1 MSYLLGV
8 CLIAIRARTEG
19 RFFEKEYVFDRQN
32 ANGQAVFLTDG
43 ECAHGV
49 YLTHVTEMMNETEWA
64 RIQSL
69 RRSVSFDIPAAY
81 AAYSA
86 ELWWRELKDCS
97 GLYEQ
102 QQSLANSRMKRNEFT
117 TMDELLKQNL
127 DYVSSQRFY
136 QRSMNEIMGH
146 IEVLEKND
154 HHADKKVNGFTFK
167 PRCVWVRV
175 LRRSTMKKVEECALC
190 PTNLHIN
197 DILIQKRFFCPSID
211 LDTLFR
217 NLTVQPSCLGNL
229 LPPSYPSYS
238 ILSCGTPNA
247 YYYGF
252 SKGGLVDLISEY
264 QQKKVGPQHA
274 SDA

>member
-1 MSYLLGV
+1 M
-8 CLIAIRARTEG
+8 
-19 RFFEKEYVFDRQN
+19 
-32 ANGQAVFLTDG
+32 
-43 ECAHGV
+43 
-49 YLTHVTEMMNETEWA
+49 
-64 RIQSL
+64 
-69 RRSVSFDIPAAY
+69 SFDIPAAY
-81 AAYSA
+81 AAYSS
-86 ELWWRELKDCS
+86 ELWRRELKDCS

-136 QRSMNEIMGH
+136 QRSMNEITEH
-146 IEVLEKND
+146 IDVLEKND
-154 HHADKKVNGFTFK
+154 HRADKKVNGFTFK
-167 PRCVWVRV
+167 PRQGLETGVIH
-175 LRRSTMKKVEECALC
+175 STMKKVKECALC

-211 LDTLFR
+211 LEKLFSAR
-217 NLTVQPSCLGNL
+217 TALPSSLDSL
-229 LPPSYPSYS
+229 LPPPYPSYS

-264 QQKKVGPQHA
+264 QQKKVIHVL
-274 SDA
+274 SY

>member
-1 MSYLLGV
+1 M
-8 CLIAIRARTEG
+8 
-19 RFFEKEYVFDRQN
+19 
-32 ANGQAVFLTDG
+32 
-43 ECAHGV
+43 
-49 YLTHVTEMMNETEWA
+49 
-64 RIQSL
+64 
-69 RRSVSFDIPAAY
+69 SFDIPAAY

-86 ELWWRELKDCS
+86 ELWRRELKDCS

-117 TMDELLKQNL
+117 TMERAAEAEPGLRVEPAVL
-127 DYVSSQRFY
+127 

-167 PRCVWVRV
+167 PRWVWVRRM
-175 LRRSTMKKVEECALC
+175 RRSTMKKVEECALC

-217 NLTVQPSCLGNL
+217 NLTVQPSPLGNL

-252 SKGGLVDLISEY
+252 SKGRARRSHLRVPAEKG
-264 QQKKVGPQHA
+264 GPPTRL
-274 SDA
+274 

>member
-1 MSYLLGV
+1 M
-8 CLIAIRARTEG
+8 
-19 RFFEKEYVFDRQN
+19 
-32 ANGQAVFLTDG
+32 
-43 ECAHGV
+43 
-49 YLTHVTEMMNETEWA
+49 
-64 RIQSL
+64 
-69 RRSVSFDIPAAY
+69 
-81 AAYSA
+81 
-86 ELWWRELKDCS
+86 
-97 GLYEQ
+97 
-102 QQSLANSRMKRNEFT
+102 
-117 TMDELLKQNL
+117 
-127 DYVSSQRFY
+127 
-136 QRSMNEIMGH
+136 
-146 IEVLEKND
+146 
-154 HHADKKVNGFTFK
+154 
-167 PRCVWVRV
+167 
-175 LRRSTMKKVEECALC
+175 EECALC

-217 NLTVQPSCLGNL
+217 TLTAQPSPLGNL